1 MMNEKKISAVEEKIS
16 NASMLLNEIKSH
28 YDEERIYEKNISLE
42 QRVCDFKKLIIAIDI
57 LYDCQMRI
65 EDYITDITDYSK
77 NLSDADARRV
87 ETINL
92 FLGMDEEDLEKLRS
106 HYLIVCEKGG
116 AA

>member
-1 MMNEKKISAVEEKIS
+1 MNEKKISAVEEKIS

-28 YDEERIYEKNISLE
+28 YEEERIYEENIPLE

-65 EDYITDITDYSK
+65 EDYITDIMEYNK
-77 NLSDADARRV
+77 NLSDADAHRM
-87 ETINL
+87 ETVNL
-92 FLGMDEEDLEKLRS
+92 LLGMDEEDLNRLRN
-106 HYLIVCEKGG
+106 HCQIICEKGG